1 MDEKQINNLIG
12 KLRQPIHITY
22 ISKYILK
29 KNIEETKKEL
39 DFLIESGIIV
49 ESNIAEGFYVV
60 I

>member
-12 KLRQPIHITY
+12 KLRQPIHINY

-49 ESNIAEGFYVV
+49 ESKIAKEYYVV

>member
-1 MDEKQINNLIG
+1 MDEKQINDLIG

-49 ESNIAEGFYVV
+49 ESNIAKEYYVV

>member
-1 MDEKQINNLIG
+1 MTPNQEKGFLN

-49 ESNIAEGFYVV
+49 ESKIAKEYYVV

>member
-1 MDEKQINNLIG
+1 MDEKQIKDLIG
-12 KLRQPIHITY
+12 KLRQPIHINY

-39 DFLIESGIIV
+39 NFLIESGIIV
-49 ESNIAEGFYVV
+49 ESKIAKEYYVV

>member
-1 MDEKQINNLIG
+1 MNEKQIKDLIG
-12 KLRQPIHITY
+12 KLRQPIHINY

-49 ESNIAEGFYVV
+49 ESNTAKGFYVV

>member
-1 MDEKQINNLIG
+1 MNEKQIKDLIG
-12 KLRQPIHITY
+12 KLRQPIHINY
-22 ISKYILK
+22 ISRYILK

-49 ESNIAEGFYVV
+49 ESKTAKDYYVV